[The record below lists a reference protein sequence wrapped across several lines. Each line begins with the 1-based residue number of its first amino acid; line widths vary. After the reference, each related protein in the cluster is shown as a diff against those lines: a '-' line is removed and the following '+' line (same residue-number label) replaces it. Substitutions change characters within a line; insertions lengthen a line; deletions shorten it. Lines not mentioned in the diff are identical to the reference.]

1 MTLLHADPFTIQHR
15 GLQSLPS
22 YLSNLVGRVLGLPN
36 LSPKQTTEDTIRSFL
51 RRFDTTDL
59 PSVDDAALEDICIKE
74 AERRGYAV
82 DVLMPYLTVG
92 LNITAAAYRH
102 LANVKVKIYIVFF
115 TAFATYF
122 DDVYPDDPDALVGV
136 PNFTKHFA
144 SSEKQPT
151 KMLDDFANV
160 LAETSELFGEV
171 AADFIVQAGLRYI
184 TGLILEIRSKSEP
197 THKVDRYAL
206 FLRDLSGIAEA
217 YAMFIFPEDL
227 PYNLYV
233 QALPLLREVI
243 NFTNDITSFYKE
255 ECDNET
261 HNLISILA
269 ESRGEPKSEA
279 LHYVVEKC
287 MEAHERTM
295 LILSPHQEV
304 RSSYENFLKGYLAFY
319 LGAKRYRLSELN
331 L

>member
-15 GLQSLPS
+15 KPQSLPS

-51 RRFDTTDL
+51 RHFDTTDL
-59 PSVDDAALEDICIKE
+59 PSVDDATLEAICIKE
-74 AERRGYAV
+74 AERRGYTV
-82 DVLMPYLTVG
+82 DVLMPYMTVG
-92 LNITAAAYRH
+92 LNITAPAYRH
-102 LANVKVKIYIVFF
+102 LTNIKVKIYIVFF
-115 TAFATYF
+115 TAFVAYF
-122 DDVYPDDPDALVGV
+122 DDVYPDDPDAHVGV

-151 KMLDDFANV
+151 KML
-160 LAETSELFGEV
+160 
-171 AADFIVQAGLRYI
+171 
-184 TGLILEIRSKSEP
+184 
-197 THKVDRYAL
+197 
-206 FLRDLSGIAEA
+206 
-217 YAMFIFPEDL
+217 
-227 PYNLYV
+227 
-233 QALPLLREVI
+233 EVI

-269 ESRGEPKSEA
+269 ESWGEPKSEA
-279 LHYVVEKC
+279 LYYVVEKC

-304 RSSYENFLKGYLAFY
+304 RSSYDNFLKGYLAFY

>member
-1 MTLLHADPFTIQHR
+1 MTLLHADPFTIQRR
-15 GLQSLPS
+15 GLQSWTS

-36 LSPKQTTEDTIRSFL
+36 LPPKQTTEDTIKFFL
-51 RRFDTTDL
+51 SRFDTTNL
-59 PSVDDAALEDICIKE
+59 PSVDDAALEDLCIKE
-74 AERRGYAV
+74 AKRRGYAV

-92 LNITAAAYRH
+92 LNITAAAYHH
-102 LANVKVKIYIVFF
+102 LSNDSVKVYIVFF

-160 LAETSELFGEV
+160 LAETSQLFGEV

-184 TGLILEIRSKSEP
+184 TALILEVRSKSEP
-197 THKVDRYAL
+197 AIDKYAL

-217 YAMFIFPEDL
+217 YAMFMFPEEL
-227 PYNLYV
+227 PYSLYV

-255 ECDNET
+255 ECEGET
-261 HNLISILA
+261 HNLISLLSEA
-269 ESRGEPKSEA
+269 RCEPKSKA
-279 LHYVVEKC
+279 LHHVVESC
-287 MEAHERTM
+287 MEAHERTL

-304 RSSYENFLKGYLAFY
+304 RSSYENFVKGYLAFY

>member
-1 MTLLHADPFTIQHR
+1 MTPLHADPFTIQRR
-15 GLQSLPS
+15 GHQSWTS
-22 YLSNLVGRVLGLPN
+22 YLSNLAGRVLGLPN
-36 LSPKQTTEDTIRSFL
+36 LPPKQTTEDTIRSFL
-51 RRFDTTDL
+51 HRFDTTDL
-59 PSVDDAALEDICIKE
+59 PSVDDAALEDLCIKE

-82 DVLMPYLTVG
+82 DLLMPYLTVG
-92 LNITAAAYRH
+92 LNITASAYHH
-102 LANVKVKIYIVFF
+102 LSNVNVKVYIVFF

-171 AADFIVQAGLRYI
+171 AADFIVHAGLRYI

-197 THKVDRYAL
+197 THKVDRYAV
-206 FLRDLSGIAEA
+206 FLRELSGIAEA
-217 YAMFIFPEDL
+217 YAMFIFPEEL

-261 HNLISILA
+261 HNLISLLA

-279 LHYVVEKC
+279 LYDVVEKC
-287 MEAHERTM
+287 MEAHEKTL
-295 LILSPHQEV
+295 LILSPHQGV
-304 RSSYENFLKGYLAFY
+304 RSSYEIFLKGYLAFY
-319 LGAKRYRLSELN
+319 LGAKRYRLNELN

>member
-1 MTLLHADPFTIQHR
+1 
-15 GLQSLPS
+15 
-22 YLSNLVGRVLGLPN
+22 
-36 LSPKQTTEDTIRSFL
+36 DTVRSFL

-59 PSVDDAALEDICIKE
+59 PSVDDAALEDLCIKE
-74 AERRGYAV
+74 GERRGYAL
-82 DVLMPYLTVG
+82 DLLKPAFIVG

-102 LANVKVKIYIVFF
+102 LANNDVKVYIVYF

-144 SSEKQPT
+144 ASEKQPT
-151 KMLDDFANV
+151 KMLDDFANL
-160 LAETSELFGEV
+160 LAGTSRLFGEV

-197 THKVDRYAL
+197 VIDRYAL

-217 YAMFIFPEDL
+217 YAMFIFPEEL

-233 QALPLLREVI
+233 QALPFMREVI

-255 ECDNET
+255 ECENET

-269 ESRGEPKSEA
+269 ESRGEPKSET
-279 LHYVVEKC
+279 LYYVVEKC

-295 LILSPHQEV
+295 LILSPHQGV
-304 RSSYENFLKGYLAFY
+304 RRNYEDFLKGYLAFY